1 MFCLK
6 ITHAVIDFDRCLH
19 FRFMIYKHAFSFF
32 LPCLSFYFLFF
43 QNVAT
48 NGCLTQTSRIISQ
61 GYTCIYYVLPFPLHI
76 ILITPQ
82 HYWEITTGIVFRISH
97 QTLHLFP
104 QKLDWI
110 LTWITNWLFSERVFS
125 VCRLFSVLVLEMH
138 LYLRGIS
145 LILPSVLSVA
155 PRSIS
160 VCCCV
165 LSCTNKTRPPPSP
178 HCVAFHRCLVPAM
191 NLPPDSNVCGK
202 RRLRW
207 HHSHHHE
214 LHMCFVMF
222 FSFQIIKAFVLML
235 DLSHPLSSPLPLTSL
250 HSDSNPPCQLCC
262 WHGGRRR
269 YSFIASICQ

>member
-1 MFCLK
+1 M
-6 ITHAVIDFDRCLH
+6 TYFDDLCSVWKSLTRSLTLTDVCIFVLW
-19 FRFMIYKHAFSFF
+19 FISMLFLFFF
-32 LPCLSFYFLFF
+32 LVCLFFFFF

-145 LILPSVLSVA
+145 LILPSVLSMA

-191 NLPPDSNVCGK
+191 NLPPDMEMKSVP
-202 RRLRW
+202 RAAAA
-207 HHSHHHE
+207 
-214 LHMCFVMF
+214 MF
-222 FSFQIIKAFVLML
+222 AGSVACVGITPTTM
-235 DLSHPLSSPLPLTSL
+235 
-250 HSDSNPPCQLCC
+250 N
-262 WHGGRRR
+262 
-269 YSFIASICQ
+269 SICVLLCFSLFKL